1 MHHCASNAS
10 YTSQWWWVYCVA
22 PMRVEI
28 CESNCS
34 NFPWCHRRVLPLC
47 LGTLLLRCS
56 QKLWKAVVWVLQQ
69 SYLGQCRTRLVSPK
83 AYDMQLNGHQVYFQG
98 TEGSVGLGVD
108 HSCTLRVAVTVQ
120 LQVCIKLV
128 VGQGVSMWWWS
139 QKSCHPLGFAA
150 CGSSWAVNEVLS
162 HCWGVSGSSDVLLE
176 IGCHLVRAMRATFC
190 WGENFESRTTR
201 D

>member
-98 TEGSVGLGVD
+98 SEGSVRLGVLD

-120 LQVCIKLV
+120 LQVCVKLV
-128 VGQGVSMWWWS
+128 VGQGVSLWWWS
-139 QKSCHPLGFAA
+139 QKSCHPIVCHILWQFMSSELGTLTLLGCDWQFRFIVRDWMQL
-150 CGSSWAVNEVLS
+150 GVGHES
-162 HCWGVSGSSDVLLE
+162 HIHAW
-176 IGCHLVRAMRATFC
+176 HPR
-190 WGENFESRTTR
+190 
-201 D
+201 